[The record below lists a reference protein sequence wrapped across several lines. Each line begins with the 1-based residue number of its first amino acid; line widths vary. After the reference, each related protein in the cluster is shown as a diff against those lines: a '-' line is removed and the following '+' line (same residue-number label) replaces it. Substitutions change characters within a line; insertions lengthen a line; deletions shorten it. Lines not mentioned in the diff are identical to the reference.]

1 MYVYYACALLPR
13 DVVSQTSHVT
23 VSLRAEAA
31 MITLLTQQPKN
42 EIKND
47 CCGVASKPKTFP
59 FIATGYLKF
68 IRTLPR

>member
-1 MYVYYACALLPR
+1 M
-13 DVVSQTSHVT
+13 SQTSHVT

-47 CCGVASKPKTFP
+47 CCGVASKPKTFHSLQQ
-59 FIATGYLKF
+59 GLKF
-68 IRTLPR
+68 IRTLPGYNGAI